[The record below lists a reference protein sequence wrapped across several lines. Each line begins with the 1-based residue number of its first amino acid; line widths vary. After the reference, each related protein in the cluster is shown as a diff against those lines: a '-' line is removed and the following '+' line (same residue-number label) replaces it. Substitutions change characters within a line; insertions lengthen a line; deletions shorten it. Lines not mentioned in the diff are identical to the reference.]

1 VGLGDAMPARAL
13 ICAQAFPPLLK
24 QAGGV
29 AKDYLALCRALID
42 GLGWE
47 VALLT
52 PVDVAASGEGD
63 VNRWLRSGQLVHC
76 PVWSLEASS
85 DIGVAVFMD
94 FFSVYNTCKLVQ
106 QLFTGDHSLCF
117 IDDCCLRIAP
127 IMLMRALGLPSIATT
142 HSDVPS
148 HPAYHSSVMPKLIW
162 WLHLASSFCA
172 TLHASVAKVYADS
185 LWKRYRIPVNAIWPP
200 VLWSDE
206 FRRPVSEFTHQAA
219 QERARWHAKLGFS
232 PEAILLFVGRWSS
245 EKRIHL
251 LVDAVPEN
259 CALVIIGDSDADYA
273 NEIEASRR
281 RNVLPLRGM
290 LSAQEL
296 RLAYGACD
304 LFVSAST
311 CETLGNTVAEAMSS
325 GVPVAIQPVGGHL
338 EFVKDDVN
346 SFFVDFD
353 DSNLARERLRK
364 IVAEGVSRPV
374 EPALSKMGEKFRT
387 LDFPVEV
394 KKLLLDPAMSA
405 AAEWKQRRGILW
417 IWEMVLRLTLIM
429 ACFVIWPAT
438 TVWSR
443 LYFSLSCD
451 PVFRYLEP
459 GCAIEPPPSP
469 KRAGCMGGRREP
481 SESKDPQDALLAEKS
496 VASGCC
502 CPQQAVC
509 SENV

>member
-1 VGLGDAMPARAL
+1 MPARAL

-47 VALLT
+47 VTLLT
-52 PVDVAASGEGD
+52 PVDVAASGETD
-63 VNRWLRSGQLVHC
+63 VERWLQSGQLVHC
-76 PVWSLEASS
+76 PVWSLEAAS
-85 DIGVAVFMD
+85 DVGVAVFMD
-94 FFSVYNTCKLVQ
+94 FFSVHNTCRLVQ
-106 QLFTGDHSLCF
+106 QLFSGDHSLCF

-148 HPAYHSSVMPKLIW
+148 HPAYSSSVMPKLMW
-162 WLHLASSFCA
+162 WLHLASSYCA

-185 LWKRYRIPVNAIWPP
+185 LWQRYRIRVNAIWPP

-206 FRRPVSEFTHQAA
+206 FRRPIQDVKHQAA
-219 QERARWHAKLGFS
+219 EQRARWQELLGFS
-232 PEAILLFVGRWSS
+232 PEAMFLFVGRWSA

-251 LVDAVPEN
+251 LVDAVPES

-273 NEIEASRR
+273 DEVEASRR

-311 CETLGNTVAEAMSS
+311 CETLGNTVAEAMSC

-338 EFVKDDVN
+338 EFVKDNVN

-353 DSNLARERLRK
+353 DSELARERLHD
-364 IVAEGVSRPV
+364 IVAKGISRPV
-374 EPALSKMGEKFRT
+374 EPALSRMGEHFRT
-387 LDFPVEV
+387 LDLPAEIQRVLV
-394 KKLLLDPAMSA
+394 DPALSA
-405 AAEWKQRRGILW
+405 AVSWKQRRGFLW
-417 IWEMVLRLTLIM
+417 IWEVVLRCMLFV
-429 ACFVIWPAT
+429 ACIFIWPAT

-443 LYFSLSCD
+443 LYFALSCD
-451 PVFRYLEP
+451 PAFRYLEP
-459 GCAIEPPPSP
+459 GSAVEPPPSP
-469 KRAGCMGGRREP
+469 KRARNMGGRREP
-481 SESKDPQDALLAEKS
+481 SDSKNSQDALLADIPAVSDCDCCAGRESQLAGCS
-496 VASGCC
+496 V
-502 CPQQAVC
+502 
-509 SENV
+509 NV